1 MAVVQEQP
9 GITRDRLYEA
19 AEWNGVPFELVDT
32 GGILFGD
39 EDPLVEQI
47 RLQAQVA
54 LQEADAVMFVVDAND
69 GCTPADQDL
78 ANALRGIKKPLLLI
92 ANKADNP
99 SRDSLSTDFYRLG
112 FGEVLPI
119 SALHGRGV
127 AEVLDELVEHLNTVE
142 LAETDEQ
149 PVRIAIVGR
158 PNVGKSSLL
167 NAISGEQRAIV
178 SNIPGT
184 TRDAI
189 DLRIQFRNEP
199 VILVDTAGIRRR
211 GKVQGSVE
219 YYMVLRAERAMARA
233 DVALIVLDGNEGVT
247 DGDKRIGKSAHD
259 LGKSCVIAVNKWDL
273 VEPPDGRPSQRSAVK
288 KGFAKS
294 LRAEFPELNYAPVC
308 FASASQSTGLEAA
321 LDACMEAAE
330 NKHFRIPTGALNRIV
345 REAVFNKP
353 FSRKGKPLRIYYA
366 TQTDTAP
373 PTFLMF
379 CNDPELVHFSYERYL
394 HNCIRDQYPLEGTPI
409 RLVFR
414 SSRDKDGGGK

>member
-158 PNVGKSSLL
+158 PNVGKSSL
-167 NAISGEQRAIV
+167 
-178 SNIPGT
+178 
-184 TRDAI
+184 
-189 DLRIQFRNEP
+189 
-199 VILVDTAGIRRR
+199 
-211 GKVQGSVE
+211 
-219 YYMVLRAERAMARA
+219 
-233 DVALIVLDGNEGVT
+233 
-247 DGDKRIGKSAHD
+247 
-259 LGKSCVIAVNKWDL
+259 
-273 VEPPDGRPSQRSAVK
+273 
-288 KGFAKS
+288 
-294 LRAEFPELNYAPVC
+294 
-308 FASASQSTGLEAA
+308 
-321 LDACMEAAE
+321 
-330 NKHFRIPTGALNRIV
+330 
-345 REAVFNKP
+345 
-353 FSRKGKPLRIYYA
+353 
-366 TQTDTAP
+366 
-373 PTFLMF
+373 
-379 CNDPELVHFSYERYL
+379 
-394 HNCIRDQYPLEGTPI
+394 
-409 RLVFR
+409 
-414 SSRDKDGGGK
+414 